1 MASFGPTPAI
11 VPAEETP
18 ALPPAKKQRKAKA
31 ATPVVEK
38 KKRARTAFLFY
49 SNANRAAVREL
60 RPGCKITE
68 AAVVLGEQWKA
79 LSDAEKAP
87 YHKLA
92 AEDKARILAENNQ
105 PAAVVA
111 EPVAAE
117 PVAAEPVAAQPVVA
131 EPVAKPAEE
140 PPAAVIAEPLKGK
153 KRTVKK

>member
-11 VPAEETP
+11 VPAADTP
-18 ALPPAKKQRKAKA
+18 APPPAKKQRKAKA

-68 AAVVLGEQWKA
+68 AAVILGEQWKA

-92 AEDKARILAENNQ
+92 AEDKARIQAENNQ
-105 PAAVVA
+105 PAAAAVVA

-117 PVAAEPVAAQPVVA
+117 PVAAEPVA
-131 EPVAKPAEE
+131 ELVAKPAEE